1 MMSISILFS
10 AVDRFYYVSENL
22 DEADLGRDYVA
33 LWSTEKM
40 QLMSVIFRAA
50 ESLLDFFHPKFQNER
65 VTLKSR

>member
-10 AVDRFYYVSENL
+10 AVDRFYFVSENL

-40 QLMSVIFRAA
+40 RLDAANVSYLQGCRVLAGFFSIPRFRMK
-50 ESLLDFFHPKFQNER
+50 E
-65 VTLKSR
+65 